1 MPPVVMEPEI
11 LNLIAEITLQNT
23 ETLTASRKIP
33 TLEIV
38 AYTGGFMNVPE
49 WGPLCIDLNGL
60 EAGQVAV
67 LTDHDANRS
76 GVVGHGLATIEDGKL
91 VVRGQISADGDAAHQ
106 VVSAAKNG
114 FPWQASVGLQVL
126 QSKRLG
132 AGQTLQLNGRHLT
145 VPDGGAVLVIRG
157 KLREVSITALGC
169 DADTCVNIAA
179 MKRQGENSM
188 EPAVEIKEV
197 QEKEANQRQANR
209 IANITTICGGRFDE
223 IRAKAID
230 EGWDEIQTELEVL
243 RASRPKAPN
252 VYRPA
257 SAPNNTVIEA
267 ALLLHMGMAGL
278 GEKALGPV
286 AMEQAERMG
295 STSMIDLC
303 RAALYADGQVIPG
316 GRMELVKAALS
327 TYSLPTALGNVANKV
342 MLDAYKETPATWRSF
357 CAVRN
362 VGDFK
367 TQTAVRPTF
376 TGQLQRVAKGG
387 ELKHGSVEEWIV
399 EYVIDT
405 FGKLLSID
413 RRDIIN
419 DDLSL
424 FSDTA
429 SSLGRAAMRR
439 ISDLVYE
446 VLLANAGGFF
456 SAGNNNYIEGADSA
470 LNVDSLSN
478 MITLLRTQRDAEGN
492 DLDLKPTVLLVGPEL
507 ETTARALLES
517 EFIQAQVDGPTGN
530 SLRRAV
536 RLEVEPR
543 LSNTVKFGS
552 TASSK
557 HWFLFASPGDAA
569 QIVAFLNGKQTP
581 TTEFFGLD
589 QDVNRLAVS
598 WRVYHDFGTAMCDPR
613 AAVRSKGQ

>member
-1 MPPVVMEPEI
+1 MDNKQTGPPTFI
-11 LNLIAEITLQNT
+11 NLPIDTVQ
-23 ETLTASRKIP
+23 ASRNLP
-33 TLEIV
+33 RLEIV
-38 AYTGGFMNVPE
+38 AYTGGFMNVPG

-60 EAGQVAV
+60 EAGQVAI
-67 LTDHDANRS
+67 LADHDANRS
-76 GVVGHGLATIEDGKL
+76 GVVGHGLASVEDNK
-91 VVRGQISADGDAAHQ
+91 VIVRGQISADGEAARE

-114 FPWQASVGLQVL
+114 FPWQASVGLQVI
-126 QSKRLG
+126 QSKRLR
-132 AGQTLQLNGRHLT
+132 AGETIELNGRRLT
-145 VPDGGAVLVIRG
+145 APDGGAILVVKG

-169 DADTCVNIAA
+169 DAETSVNIAA
-179 MKRQGENSM
+179 MKRKATTM
-188 EPAVEIKEV
+188 ATTVETKDV
-197 QEKEANQRQANR
+197 QTDNNDAEAKR
-209 IANITTICGGRFDE
+209 IAAINTICGKEFDG
-223 IRAKAID
+223 IRAKAIL
-230 EGWDEIQTELEVL
+230 EGWDEEQTRAAALEQL
-243 RASRPKAPN
+243 RASRPKAPL
-252 VYRPA
+252 VHSPRY
-257 SAPNNTVIEA
+257 APNETVIEA
-267 ALLLHMGMAGL
+267 ALLHHMGMSSV
-278 GEKALGPV
+278 GEKTLGPV
-286 AMEQAERMG
+286 AMEQADRLG
-295 STSMIDLC
+295 STNMIDLC
-303 RAALYADGQVIPG
+303 RAALNADGHVIPNN
-316 GRMELVKAALS
+316 RMELVRAALS
-327 TYSLPTALGNVANKV
+327 TYSLPTALGNVANRV

-357 CAVRN
+357 CAIRS

-376 TGQLQRVAKGG
+376 TGQLQRVAPGG
-387 ELKHGSVEEWIV
+387 ELKHGSVEEWTV
-399 EYVIDT
+399 EYAIDT
-405 FGKLLSID
+405 FGKMLSID

-429 SSLGRAAMRR
+429 ASLGRAAMRK

-446 VLLANAGGFF
+446 VLLANEGGFF
-456 SAGNNNYIEGADSA
+456 SAGNGNYIEGADTA
-470 LNVDSLSN
+470 LAVDSLSN

-492 DLDLKPTVLLVGPEL
+492 DLDLKPAVLLVGPEL

-557 HWFLFASPGDAA
+557 HWFLFASPSDSA
-569 QIVAFLNGKQTP
+569 QIVAFLNGKQNP

-613 AAVRSKGQ
+613 AAVRSKGQA